1 MCTSS
6 VLDNRLRGVGID
18 FSLYICVCSI
28 WVKYY
33 SLHNNNNKCA
43 ETMTQRAEDGI
54 RSKRN
59 NCQRVGLLLEL
70 LAGAWGGVAEEE
82 SGECFGCECCCCA
95 NTWVTLLQ
103 TVDDD
108 NCCYI
113 VVVWFSVAYYH
124 HYSYLSISTEE
135 FPLITIN
142 RVQGVFLSMSSDMAC
157 CAVSC

>member
-70 LAGAWGGVAEEE
+70 LAGGLGEGSQKKKVA
-82 SGECFGCECCCCA
+82 S
-95 NTWVTLLQ
+95 VS
-103 TVDDD
+103 VVS
-108 NCCYI
+108 
-113 VVVWFSVAYYH
+113 VVVVQILGSLCFKLLTTTTVVILLLFGFQWPTTTTIPI
-124 HYSYLSISTEE
+124 YL
-135 FPLITIN
+135 FQLRN
-142 RVQGVFLSMSSDMAC
+142 FH
-157 CAVSC
+157 